1 MTMEKH
7 AHLQMKSTSQSNGKQ
22 VYKKLSHVEH
32 VYELPDSYVGSVDPT
47 EIETYVIN
55 ESDEVLHKKIVFVPA
70 LYKIYDEILVNAE
83 DQYVR
88 MMNTTG
94 FPVSHIDISI
104 DVEQQ
109 RISVMNDGE
118 GIEIK
123 KMKEYNKYPAEMIF
137 GELLTSSNYNKD
149 EDKVTG
155 GKNGYGAKL
164 TNIFSK
170 EFIVETVDAKRK
182 LHFKQTFTNN
192 MRTKSPPV
200 ITKYGGPPFTQ
211 ITFVP
216 DLERFGLS
224 GIDADM
230 LALMKKR
237 AYDIAAWTND
247 TVKVTYN
254 GRVIQCANFE
264 EYASMFLGP
273 ESVRPR
279 VYKKFNRNWEII
291 ATYNDKEV
299 FEQISFVNGINT
311 IRGGKHVDYVA
322 NQICK
327 QVAEYLC
334 KKKKLNIKP
343 IYVKNQLM
351 VFVKATI
358 VNPSFDGQTKETLT
372 TAASKFGSTCT
383 ITTKFIQ
390 DLLKTGIEDRI
401 VQHAEYKNSKSL
413 KKTDGKKMS
422 NLKGIPKLCDAN
434 KAGGR
439 YSKKCTLILT
449 EGDSAKTMA
458 IAGLSEVGRDYY
470 GVFPLRGKLLNVK
483 DADISQIVKNAEIS
497 NIKKILGLKSGEVYS
512 DDMDTW
518 PLRYGKLIIM
528 TDQDVDGSHIKGL
541 VMNVFHSHWRS
552 LLQMDFVASLLT
564 PIVKVTKGKKK
575 FAFYTLTDYEKWK
588 SKNNSGKGWRVKYY
602 KGLGTST
609 TKEAK
614 EYFKRMKLVN
624 YNWDSTYS
632 DNAIDLA
639 FNKSRSDD
647 RKDWLNAFDR
657 AVVLDSKQ
665 EGVTYDEFIHKDFI
679 HFSNYNLIRSIP
691 SLVDGMKPSQRKIMF
706 SCFKRNLSRE
716 IKVAQLAGYV
726 SENAAYHHG
735 EVSLQDTIVGLAQ
748 DFVGS
753 NNLNLLLPN
762 GTFGSRLQGGKDS
775 ASARY
780 IYTCLNPLTT
790 HLFKKEDAPLLKYL
804 DDDGQSIE
812 PEFYVPILPTLLMN
826 GAKGI
831 GTGYS
836 TSIPMY
842 NPADIVA
849 NLKARLAGKETKDL
863 APWFRDFNGKVAC
876 TTNTAG
882 KKSWYTKGK
891 YEIVNANTIRVTEL
905 PIGTWTEKYKE
916 FLESI
921 LVETSK
927 AQTKKRGSKKKIL
940 KSYVDHS
947 TDAKVDLTL
956 KFDYKDVLAIR
967 KEATVDGVN
976 GIERTLRLVS
986 KKATNMSNM
995 HLYNTKGFIR
1005 KYTCAQDIIDEF
1017 YEYRL
1022 ELYRQRR
1029 LYQLDILQKEMRL
1042 IDERV
1047 RFIMEMIAGTIDLRN
1062 KKHAEVEEML
1072 TGKSYPRLG
1081 GAENFD
1087 YLIKMSLSTLTQEKV
1102 DELREE
1108 CATKRSQLTELQDS
1122 TPQQIWDTE
1131 LDVFMVAYKTVMRKR
1146 AAENRKRKKRGASKR

>member
-1 MTMEKH
+1 M
-7 AHLQMKSTSQSNGKQ
+7 STKTEQRKIMDKQ

-32 VYELPDSYVGSVDPT
+32 VYELPDSYVGSVDAT
-47 EIETYVIN
+47 ELETYVIN
-55 ESDEVLHKKIVFVPA
+55 EQNEVQYRKIEYVPA

-88 MMNTTG
+88 MLNTKG

-104 DVEQQ
+104 DPVTR

-123 KMKEYNKYPAEMIF
+123 KMKEYKKYPAEMIF
-137 GELLTSSNYNKD
+137 GELLTSSNYDKT
-149 EDKVTG
+149 EQKVTG

-164 TNIFSK
+164 TNIFST
-170 EFIVETVDAKRK
+170 EFTIETVDAKRK
-182 LHFKQTFTNN
+182 LHFKQTYTRN
-192 MRTKSPPV
+192 MREKGEPI
-200 ITKYGGPPFTQ
+200 ITKYGGPPYTQ
-211 ITFVP
+211 VSFVP
-216 DLERFGLS
+216 DLERFGLTEIS
-224 GIDADM
+224 VDM

-237 AYDIAAWTND
+237 AFDIAAWTNES
-247 TVKVTYN
+247 VKVTYN
-254 GRVIQCANFE
+254 NSLIKCTNFE
-264 EYASMFLGP
+264 EYADLFLGP
-273 ESVRPR
+273 SSIRPR
-279 VYKKFNRNWEII
+279 VYKKVNRNWEII
-291 ATYNDKEV
+291 ATYNDKEI

-311 IRGGKHVDYVA
+311 IRGGKHVDYIA

-327 QVAEYLC
+327 QVAEYLS

-372 TAASKFGSTCT
+372 TAASKFGSTCV
-383 ITTKFIQ
+383 IDSRFIQ
-390 DLLKTGIEDRI
+390 QLLKTGIEERI
-401 VQHAEYKNSKSL
+401 VQHAEYKNNKSL

-422 NLKGIPKLCDAN
+422 HLKGIPKLCDAN

-483 DADISQIVKNAEIS
+483 DADISQIVKNAEIN
-497 NIKKILGLKSGEVYS
+497 NIKKIIGLKSGETYS
-512 DDMDTW
+512 ADADTW

-552 LLQMDFVASLLT
+552 LLQMDFITSLLT
-564 PIVKVTKGKKK
+564 PIVKVSKQRKTL
-575 FAFYTLTDYEKWK
+575 AFYTLTDYETWK
-588 SKNNSGKGWRVKYY
+588 SKTNGGKGWHVKYY

-614 EYFKRMKLVN
+614 EYFKRMKTVT

-647 RKDWLNAFDR
+647 RKSWLNAFDR
-657 AVVLDSKQ
+657 QIVLDSKQ
-665 EGVTYDEFIHKDFI
+665 ENVTYDDFIHKDFI

-691 SLVDGMKPSQRKIMF
+691 SVVDGLKPSQRKILH
-706 SCFKRNLSRE
+706 SCFKRNLMRE

-753 NNLNLLLPN
+753 NNINLLQPN

-780 IYTCLNPLTT
+780 IYTCLNPLSS
-790 HLFKKEDAPLLKYL
+790 HLFNKADSPLLNYL

-812 PEFYVPILPTLLMN
+812 PDFFVPILPTVLVN

-842 NPADIVA
+842 NPSDIVH
-849 NLKARLAGKETKDL
+849 NLKAKLDGKPGREL
-863 APWFRDFNGKVAC
+863 VPWYNGFTGKILS
-876 TTNTAG
+876 TTTDNV
-882 KKSWYTKGK
+882 KSWFTKGK
-891 YEIVNANTIRVTEL
+891 YEMINANTIRIVEL

-921 LVETSK
+921 LIDTNKATGTKGKKSK
-927 AQTKKRGSKKKIL
+927 SKTKIL

-947 TDAKVDLTL
+947 TDARVDMIL
-956 KFDYKDVLAIR
+956 KFDYKDVLAMR
-967 KEATVDGVN
+967 KETVVDGVD
-976 GIERTLRLVS
+976 GIEKRLRLVS
-986 KKATNMSNM
+986 KKATNTSNM
-995 HLYNTKGFIR
+995 HLYNTKGFIQR
-1005 KYTCAQDIIDEF
+1005 YNDPEDILEEF
-1017 YEYRL
+1017 YAYRL
-1022 ELYRQRR
+1022 EFYKKRR

-1047 RFIMEMIAGTIDLRN
+1047 RFIMEIIAGTIDLRN
-1062 KKHAEVEEML
+1062 KKTAVIESLL
-1072 TGKSYPRLG
+1072 TEKNYPQLG
-1081 GAENFD
+1081 AHSNFD
-1087 YLIKMSLSTLTQEKV
+1087 YLVKLPLNSLTQEKV
-1102 DELREE
+1102 NELNDE
-1108 CATKRSQLTELQDS
+1108 CAKKRAQLEALQNS
-1122 TPQQIWDTE
+1122 SVEKIWLGE
-1131 LDVFMVAYKTVMRKR
+1131 LDEFMDMYRKVL
-1146 AAENRKRKKRGASKR
+1146 RKKSAEVRKSRKKQTR